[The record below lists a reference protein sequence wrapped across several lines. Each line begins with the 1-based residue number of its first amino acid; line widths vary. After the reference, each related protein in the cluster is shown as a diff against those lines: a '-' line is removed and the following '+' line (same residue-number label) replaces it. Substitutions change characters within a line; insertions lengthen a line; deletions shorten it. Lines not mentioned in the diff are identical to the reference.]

1 MIKKNLSPNTLS
13 TWSYNKK
20 LRVTKYHQQ
29 IPAKV
34 GVCIIWFVINLVAT
48 KMLMLS
54 KNMGSIPIL
63 FHKPGVRIKCGVYL
77 RSESNTM
84 RTVNWIAIS
93 KCIWPHFAKSCL
105 YFATA
110 KHHSKSYFEIWD
122 NRNGTIVTYYIQF
135 WDSQL
140 KILARK
146 SS

>member
-1 MIKKNLSPNTLS
+1 MDLCSAEKSSVICAEPHSRSSAEQFVRTERSVNHYPVYKNYKGFSDKLSYNCPIIIYSVVDQKNLSPNALS

-48 KMLMLS
+48 KILMLS
-54 KNMGSIPIL
+54 KNMGSIQIL

-84 RTVNWIAIS
+84 RTVN
-93 KCIWPHFAKSCL
+93 
-105 YFATA
+105 
-110 KHHSKSYFEIWD
+110 
-122 NRNGTIVTYYIQF
+122 
-135 WDSQL
+135 
-140 KILARK
+140 
-146 SS
+146 